1 MLEKARE
8 ELGLNRPLLVQ
19 YFAWLSEVVRGN
31 LGFSYKDGFP
41 VADKLLRALKETVKL
56 SSVSL
61 LAALFVSVPLSL
73 ISYVRKGKMSDH
85 IIRFLSFF
93 GNSIPN
99 FFLSILL
106 MYVFCIRLRMFKV
119 IADDSF
125 SGMLLPALS
134 LALPLAG
141 RLTRQFTAE
150 LINEGRKDYVTGMR
164 ARGVKEHII
173 LFKNVFRNTLGQL
186 ITYTALSIGA
196 LMGGSVVVESM
207 FGVNGIGKLVMDS
220 ITARD
225 YPMVQGFVLYMTVF
239 YVVINLITD
248 ISYCFLDKR
257 RTEL

>member
-1 MLEKARE
+1 
-8 ELGLNRPLLVQ
+8 
-19 YFAWLSEVVRGN
+19 
-31 LGFSYKDGFP
+31 
-41 VADKLLRALKETVKL
+41 
-56 SSVSL
+56 
-61 LAALFVSVPLSL
+61 
-73 ISYVRKGKMSDH
+73 
-85 IIRFLSFF
+85 
-93 GNSIPN
+93 
-99 FFLSILL
+99 
-106 MYVFCIRLRMFKV
+106 MFKV

-150 LINEGRKDYVTGMR
+150 LINEGCKDYVTGMR